1 MSQEYSPDELFR
13 MMVRDCLMAE
23 APQRID
29 NIASSSAAILIEE
42 LILIAKQSVEIYCN
56 KFSAEVW
63 GLQRI
68 LVALKVAVSR
78 GVEIRVLTIQE
89 PEMSETKKF
98 LDSSQVC
105 FRRLPAGISYNFMVV
120 DGIHCRLE
128 IDIKSRR
135 GIAFLN
141 DAKDASVPLQ
151 AFNQFYA
158 LAEEMNGGAS

>member
-29 NIASSSAAILIEE
+29 NVAPSSAAILIEE
-42 LILIAKQSVEIYCN
+42 MILAAKRSVDIFCN

-63 GLQRI
+63 GLARI

-78 GVEIRVLTIQE
+78 GVVIRVLTVEE
-89 PEMSETKKF
+89 PESSETKKF
-98 LDSSQVC
+98 LESSQVE
-105 FRRLPAGISYNFMVV
+105 FRRLSAEINYNFMIV
-120 DGIHCRLE
+120 DGVHCRLE
-128 IDIKSRR
+128 IDVALRH

-141 DAKDASVPLQ
+141 DDKDAAVPLQ
-151 AFNQFYA
+151 AFNQFY
-158 LAEEMNGGAS
+158 EMATPRAGGAV